1 MRQCLILDFFGTML
15 VASRAEAWNYPT
27 IHLLAGDGHRIEC
40 ALGIF
45 QRLSQHSIA
54 HCSTEP
60 WNYRKAAIQASFRNA
75 QECEAF
81 CAGEADGIITQFR
94 IWPVV
99 ADLITGVSVQQH
111 KSQIKCVFP
120 LLHDMNRN
128 QSPESEIPVARASR
142 SGLEKVSLRSVS
154 PDCVTTST

>member
-1 MRQCLILDFFGTML
+1 MELPHNSPAGGRWPPHRVCLGDFST
-15 VASRAEAWNYPT
+15 A
-27 IHLLAGDGHRIEC
+27 
-40 ALGIF
+40 
-45 QRLSQHSIA
+45 SQHSIA

-60 WNYRKAAIQASFRNA
+60 WNYRKAAARASFRNA

-128 QSPESEIPVARASR
+128 QSAGERD
-142 SGLEKVSLRSVS
+142 SGRLSLAVSV
-154 PDCVTTST
+154 